1 NVAVDWQVQATGST
15 NGAQLDRAVTA
26 DRDVVD
32 ALPVELARVAGFASR
47 TAAGS
52 HTTGAGV
59 VLGLPDHYR
68 SVFPGV
74 VRSLVGRTDGVLV
87 AQQTA
92 ANLGVGPG
100 DTVRIDRSPL
110 PPARLRVGG
119 VVDLPTA
126 DSLFQVVG
134 APAGAGP

>member
-1 NVAVDWQVQATGST
+1 MIVVRWVVGQLRRRPGRMVA
-15 NGAQLDRAVTA
+15 TA
-26 DRDVVD
+26 
-32 ALPVELARVAGFASR
+32 
-47 TAAGS
+47 
-52 HTTGAGV
+52 TGAGV

-92 ANLGVGPG
+92 ANLGVGLG
-100 DTVRIDRSPL
+100 DTVRVDRSPL
-110 PPARLRVGG
+110 PPVGLRVDGI
-119 VVDLPTA
+119 VDLPTA

-134 APAGAGP
+134 APAGAGPSAPPDNVLIV